1 MMDFEYLLV
10 WIKTIWPIFVLLIG
24 LVIRNEVSQQ
34 ATKSQLKNNEI
45 NNDRR
50 MKHLETEIARVEK
63 HNETNVLRIERK
75 IDGGFTEIRAD
86 IKLLLGKLGKT

>member
-50 MKHLETEIARVEK
+50 MKHLETEIARVEH
-63 HNETNVLRIERK
+63 HNERNMLRIEKK
-75 IDGGFTEIRAD
+75 IDGGFSEIRCD
-86 IKLLLGKLGKT
+86 IKTLIAKP